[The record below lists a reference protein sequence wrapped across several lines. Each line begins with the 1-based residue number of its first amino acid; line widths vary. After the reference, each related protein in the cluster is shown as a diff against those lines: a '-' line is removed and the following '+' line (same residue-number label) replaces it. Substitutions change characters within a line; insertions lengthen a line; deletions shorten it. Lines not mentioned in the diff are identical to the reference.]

1 MKLLTTVIQGSF
13 VQQHTWIWFKKNYL
27 RFKEL
32 FKVYLTKCEKT
43 RTHKTRKLADKKFS
57 NKLIRSLVQ

>member
-13 VQQHTWIWFKKNYL
+13 AQQHTWIWFIKNYL
-27 RFKEL
+27 RFKEF

-43 RTHKTRKLADKKFS
+43 RE
-57 NKLIRSLVQ
+57 LIKQENEQTRSLVIN

>member
-13 VQQHTWIWFKKNYL
+13 VQQHTWIWFIKNYL

-32 FKVYLTKCEKT
+32 FKVYLQNV
-43 RTHKTRKLADKKFS
+43 RKHE
-57 NKLIRSLVQ
+57 LIKQENEQTRSLVIN